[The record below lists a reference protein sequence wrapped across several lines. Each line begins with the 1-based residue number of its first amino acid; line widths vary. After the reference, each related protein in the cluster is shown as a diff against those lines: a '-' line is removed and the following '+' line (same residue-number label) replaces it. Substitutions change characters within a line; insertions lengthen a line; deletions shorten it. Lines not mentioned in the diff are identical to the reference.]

1 MITEDNTMNLKGNS
15 LLMKCVDEAL
25 GILSSKN
32 IYFVVDDKFEPL
44 INVESFDNSISF
56 YIRLL
61 RDYIDVDFIKK
72 KNTSSKLNKIAI
84 RNMYIYL
91 NYLKKIITIKEKE
104 NIYLY
109 TDQLIKLDIYIIFG
123 CILHELNKRIIQMP
137 EYFPLCIKELEKKYN
152 IPCIDYITPFD
163 NKWKEEA
170 KEILETL
177 IETKKTNI
185 DIALLKIYEKILKSQ
200 QIEEIKK
207 IELLQN
213 QFKNDRF
220 KESIQN
226 LEEIYVS
233 NSEYIDNFLKIKLL
247 ENGIMN
253 DQENF
258 KSMKDKLKSQ
268 MFYTKIFEI
277 NLENIENAI
286 NLIDFYNMNK
296 YYNKNL
302 NYDDDF
308 EKYNNET
315 NLNMKEAEKEYIDD
329 LKNILKTKEFH
340 EKLKA
345 ILLSYVIKNYLT
357 AKREFINK
365 DYGEK
370 IIGNIGEFNDNL
382 EAGYE
387 YLIKCLNE
395 NIFYLNK
402 LIIYKKLPKKIRA
415 YVSPYMRIALNVL
428 FIEIPDYIKK
438 DENIKNE
445 LLTAYLIII
454 LVYEIIYLLKYFN
467 KNEIDTEMI
476 LSAQKQ
482 REEEKTLLNYLF
494 GIQIIN
500 GITENQAKKIN
511 DINTWKDISDL
522 RKIFEGNIENKIK
535 EESEPENKNF
545 IKFYLSDIDLDD
557 NKIENELEDDWL
569 DIN

>member
-1 MITEDNTMNLKGNS
+1 
-15 LLMKCVDEAL
+15 
-25 GILSSKN
+25 
-32 IYFVVDDKFEPL
+32 
-44 INVESFDNSISF
+44 
-56 YIRLL
+56 
-61 RDYIDVDFIKK
+61 
-72 KNTSSKLNKIAI
+72 
-84 RNMYIYL
+84 
-91 NYLKKIITIKEKE
+91 
-104 NIYLY
+104 
-109 TDQLIKLDIYIIFG
+109 
-123 CILHELNKRIIQMP
+123 
-137 EYFPLCIKELEKKYN
+137 
-152 IPCIDYITPFD
+152 
-163 NKWKEEA
+163 
-170 KEILETL
+170 
-177 IETKKTNI
+177 
-185 DIALLKIYEKILKSQ
+185 
-200 QIEEIKK
+200 
-207 IELLQN
+207 
-213 QFKNDRF
+213 
-220 KESIQN
+220 
-226 LEEIYVS
+226 
-233 NSEYIDNFLKIKLL
+233 
-247 ENGIMN
+247 
-253 DQENF
+253 
-258 KSMKDKLKSQ
+258 
-268 MFYTKIFEI
+268 
-277 NLENIENAI
+277 
-286 NLIDFYNMNK
+286 
-296 YYNKNL
+296 
-302 NYDDDF
+302 
-308 EKYNNET
+308 
-315 NLNMKEAEKEYIDD
+315 MKEAEKEYIDY

-511 DINTWKDISDL
+511 DINTWKDMNDL
-522 RKIFEGNIENKIK
+522 RKIFEGNFENKIK

-557 NKIENELEDDWL
+557 NEIENEKEDDWL